1 LQFFILIKIA
11 IVHKEE
17 TAALI
22 TYLPQLSTN
31 LLTFSSLSKN
41 EPNSSEST
49 SGMDPADV
57 GAAATGAASTAGA
70 ELKADLIL

>member
-1 LQFFILIKIA
+1 LKQPVRIPQ
-11 IVHKEE
+11 
-17 TAALI
+17 ALKA
-22 TYLPQLSTN
+22 YFSQLSTN

-49 SGMDPADV
+49 SGMDPADAE
-57 GAAATGAASTAGA
+57 AATTGAASTAGA